1 MSAPSGGRSRRGILW
16 LVGGVAVAVWGLAAM
31 RLVFGGGDA
40 DSVVPVVNSVP
51 LAEKRLDL
59 VRRKAATL
67 PGEETLLKQVTAE
80 LQSRE
85 KGLID
90 APTAQQAQA
99 QLVEIIQKVA
109 KANGFD
115 VKGVESMPQPKPLGS
130 DYGVV
135 SVTETFGCGID
146 QLVNFL
152 AALAN
157 EPQLLATDDIQIT
170 GGSDKKKNIQVR
182 LNLSGVVPRKLVPDK
197 KGGAAF

>member
-1 MSAPSGGRSRRGILW
+1 MSGVSGMKQRTLPW
-16 LVGGVAVAVWGLAAM
+16 VVGVLAIWAVAAL
-31 RLVFGGGDA
+31 RIFTGGDSGPA
-40 DSVVPVVNSVP
+40 VVQAVNSVP
-51 LAEKRLDL
+51 LAEKRLDAL
-59 VRRKAATL
+59 RRKAATL
-67 PGEETLLKQVTAE
+67 PGEEALLKQASAE
-80 LQSRE
+80 LQGRE
-85 KGLID
+85 KGIID

-115 VKGVESMPQPKPLGS
+115 VKGVESMPQPKPLGD

-135 SVTETFGCGID
+135 SVAETFSCGIE

-157 EPQLLATDDIQIT
+157 EPELLATDDIQIT

-182 LNLSGVVPRKLVPDK
+182 LALSGVVPRRLVPDK
-197 KGGAAF
+197 KGRAGF

>member
-1 MSAPSGGRSRRGILW
+1 MSAMGGKNRRALIW
-16 LVGGVAVAVWGLAAM
+16 LAGGLAAILVM
-31 RLVFGGGDA
+31 RLWTGGGSA
-40 DSVVPVVNSVP
+40 PAVVEAVNSVP
-51 LAEKRLDL
+51 LAEKRLEAL
-59 VRRKAATL
+59 RQKAATL
-67 PGEETLLKQVTAE
+67 PGEEALLQQVTAE
-80 LQSRE
+80 VQNRE

-109 KANGFD
+109 QANGFD
-115 VKGVESMPQPKPLGS
+115 VKGVEAMPQPKPLGD

-135 SVTETFGCGID
+135 TVSETFSCGIE

-157 EPQLLATDDIQIT
+157 EPQLLATDEIQVT

-182 LNLSGVVPRKLVPDK
+182 LNLSGVVSRKLVPDK
-197 KGGAAF
+197 KGRTGF

>member
-1 MSAPSGGRSRRGILW
+1 
-16 LVGGVAVAVWGLAAM
+16 M
-31 RLVFGGGDA
+31 RLFTGGDSGPA
-40 DSVVPVVNSVP
+40 VVQAVNSVP
-51 LAEKRLDL
+51 LAEKRLDVL
-59 VRRKAATL
+59 RHKAATL
-67 PGEETLLKQVTAE
+67 PGQEALLQQATAE
-80 LQSRE
+80 LRGRE
-85 KGLID
+85 KGMID

-109 KANGFD
+109 QANGFE
-115 VKGVESMPQPKPLGS
+115 VKGVEAMPQPKPLGD

-135 SVTETFGCGID
+135 SVTETFSCGIE

-157 EPQLLATDDIQIT
+157 EPQLLATDDIQVT

-197 KGGAAF
+197 KGGAGF